1 MGLTIYLKF
10 LVHQQHF
17 WKMYCNMHTSKNIP
31 VFPTGIKTISLRLL
45 PLSYRR
51 LVGCG
56 HIFVFKN
63 AETNILLKV
72 KFHFTFCINKGIKKM
87 WFTDLCHSWPPMQLH
102 CQKKDFHVLPV
113 LRTHKIF
120 FFSEFAC
127 DQCWR
132 NHIFHSFTILET
144 YHLILNTAQFV
155 IDRMAVGQAALAQQ
169 VVHF

>member
-1 MGLTIYLKF
+1 MCLTINVWNF
-10 LVHQQHF
+10 LCTNYIFERCIVTCMLIKH
-17 WKMYCNMHTSKNIP
+17 NS
-31 VFPTGIKTISLRLL
+31 FPDRNQNYTLRLN
-45 PLSYRR
+45 YH
-51 LVGCG
+51 CG

-87 WFTDLCHSWPPMQLH
+87 WVTDLCHSWPPMQLH

-132 NHIFHSFTILET
+132 NHICHLFTILET
-144 YHLILNTAQFV
+144 YHH
-155 IDRMAVGQAALAQQ
+155 QQ
-169 VVHF
+169 QQQLYLHP